1 MQNAL
6 VNFPDE
12 TASQERCAV
21 VRLALTD
28 FRCYAHL
35 RLDADARPAVLTGA
49 NGAGKTNLLE
59 AISFLAP
66 GRGLR
71 RARMH
76 DVTRSDAPVDESPGA
91 LRWAVASTLEAA
103 GGAVEVGTGF
113 ASGGDGDDG
122 GRRVVRIN
130 SMNTRSQSAL
140 SEILAVVWLVP
151 DMDRLFTDSAGRRR
165 RFLDRLVAAFDPAH
179 TTRLNEYEQAMRE
192 RTRLLRDDHAG
203 FRAADAGWIAALEQR
218 MAESG
223 IAVAAARRDFV
234 NRLGA
239 ACKLTAGPFPAA
251 GITLVGDAEGWL
263 DHGAAL
269 EAEDRFRA
277 ALADSRTA
285 DREIGRALTGP
296 HRSDIQVVHLAKNC
310 PAAVCST
317 GEQKALLISIVL
329 AHARLVALD
338 RGASPLLLMDEIVA
352 HLDAE
357 RRAALFDEICAIGA
371 QAWMTGTDQALFEQF
386 GDRAQ
391 YFRVDNANVHTV

>member
-1 MQNAL
+1 MQ
-6 VNFPDE
+6 
-12 TASQERCAV
+12 
-21 VRLALTD
+21 
-28 FRCYAHL
+28 
-35 RLDADARPAVLTGA
+35 
-49 NGAGKTNLLE
+49 
-59 AISFLAP
+59 
-66 GRGLR
+66 
-71 RARMH
+71 

-91 LRWAVASTLEAA
+91 LRWAVASTLGSV
-103 GGAVEVGTGF
+103 GGAIEVGTGF

-130 SMNTRSQSAL
+130 GINTRSQSAL

-151 DMDRLFTDSAGRRR
+151 DMDRLFMDSAGRRR

-192 RTRLLRDDHAG
+192 RTRLLRDDRAG

-239 ACKLTAGPFPAA
+239 ACKHTAGPFPAA

-269 EAEDRFRA
+269 GEDRFRA

-310 PAAVCST
+310 PLPFVRPVSKKRCS
-317 GEQKALLISIVL
+317 S
-329 AHARLVALD
+329 
-338 RGASPLLLMDEIVA
+338 ASCWRMP
-352 HLDAE
+352 
-357 RRAALFDEICAIGA
+357 G
-371 QAWMTGTDQALFEQF
+371 
-386 GDRAQ
+386 
-391 YFRVDNANVHTV
+391 